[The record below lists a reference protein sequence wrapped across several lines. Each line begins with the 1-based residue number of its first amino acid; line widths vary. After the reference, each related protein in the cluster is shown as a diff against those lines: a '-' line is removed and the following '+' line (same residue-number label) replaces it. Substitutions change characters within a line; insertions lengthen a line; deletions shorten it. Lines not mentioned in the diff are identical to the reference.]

1 MSLAI
6 AGMGWVTPLGNGV
19 DPVWKQLLQGCEATA
34 AKISEQFSDRSYN
47 AFRVPES
54 TLTALAPHPRLRR
67 ASVISRF
74 AAAAG
79 LEALQ
84 TAGVKIDSQSAERIA
99 LVFAISNGGVIY
111 TKRFYR
117 DIVEAGA
124 QSASP
129 LLFPETVFNAPA
141 SHLAAILGI
150 TGTTYTLV
158 GDSAVGLLAIK
169 MADDLMASEAL
180 DYCLV
185 VGAEE
190 ADWILCDAYRRWRLL
205 RLAPPIEP
213 FNKKERG
220 MILSEGA
227 GAVLLARDGPVV
239 IECTHPGMCY
249 QRRSEAEQV
258 LKQILYDLGQM
269 EIDFVISSANGTFI
283 DRAECQALRADHP
296 GCVRLH
302 GQASDGRKRRRCG
315 TVAGDRG
322 YPGFAQRGTS
332 AVASWRVDNSATD
345 FGLAHARGRCPTR
358 NRFELWSQ
366 SASSRFATQKEF
378 ATAHDFRDDPMIG
391 ALIHRVCR
399 SSRHQCAVLLALQ
412 EAVRTVPSASAMRK
426 PVFLLAATLLASAGL
441 IKGEIKTPEN
451 APIEIT
457 STGETTYE
465 NGLATAR
472 DNVAIHI
479 GDTDIYADY
488 AQYNSN
494 THEIELRGHVR
505 IYRDASFYIAESGV
519 FNTETKRIRA
529 IETRTTSQPYF
540 VSGENVSEISDNG
553 YLVKNGT
560 FTTHDTP
567 KT

>member
-19 DPVWKQLLQGCEATA
+19 DPVWERLLQGCEAA
-34 AKISEQFSDRSYN
+34 EVKISEQFSDRSYS

-54 TLTALAPHPRLRR
+54 VLANLGPHPRLRR
-67 ASVISRF
+67 ASVISRY

-79 LEALQ
+79 LAALQ
-84 TAGVKIDSQSAERIA
+84 AAKVKLDPQSAERIA

-169 MADDLMASEAL
+169 MADDLMANEAF

-213 FNKKERG
+213 FNEKKRG

-239 IECTHPGMCY
+239 IERTHPGMCY
-249 QRRSEAEQV
+249 HRRSEAEQV
-258 LKQILYDLGQM
+258 LKRILCDLDQM

-283 DRAECQALRADHP
+283 DQAECQALRQAIPDAFVYTAKPAMGESVGAAGLWQVIVGTQALHSGELP
-296 GCVRLH
+296 PLLH
-302 GQASDGRKRRRCG
+302 GESTIPLRTSASRVPVEGAQCAIVLSCG
-315 TVAGDRG
+315 VNQQVAGLLLRKVRDR
-322 YPGFAQRGTS
+322 R
-332 AVASWRVDNSATD
+332 
-345 FGLAHARGRCPTR
+345 
-358 NRFELWSQ
+358 
-366 SASSRFATQKEF
+366 
-378 ATAHDFRDDPMIG
+378 
-391 ALIHRVCR
+391 
-399 SSRHQCAVLLALQ
+399 
-412 EAVRTVPSASAMRK
+412 
-426 PVFLLAATLLASAGL
+426 
-441 IKGEIKTPEN
+441 
-451 APIEIT
+451 
-457 STGETTYE
+457 
-465 NGLATAR
+465 
-472 DNVAIHI
+472 
-479 GDTDIYADY
+479 
-488 AQYNSN
+488 
-494 THEIELRGHVR
+494 
-505 IYRDASFYIAESGV
+505 
-519 FNTETKRIRA
+519 
-529 IETRTTSQPYF
+529 
-540 VSGENVSEISDNG
+540 
-553 YLVKNGT
+553 
-560 FTTHDTP
+560 
-567 KT
+567 